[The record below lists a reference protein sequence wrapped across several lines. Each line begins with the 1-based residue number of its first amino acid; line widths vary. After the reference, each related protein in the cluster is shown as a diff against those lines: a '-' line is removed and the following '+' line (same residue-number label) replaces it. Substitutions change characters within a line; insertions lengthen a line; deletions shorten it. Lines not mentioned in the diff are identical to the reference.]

1 VTNKQL
7 IEKLKQFDEDLE
19 VKVICKES
27 CCDEHIKEVEAEE
40 YWYASLHKSKTIIII
55 RYE

>member
-1 VTNKQL
+1 MTNKEL
-7 IEKLKQFDEDLE
+7 IEKLEQFDKDLE

-27 CCDEHIKEVEAEE
+27 CCDEHIKEVETEE
-40 YWYASLHKSKTIIII
+40 FNYPSLHKSKTIIII